1 MKTKFYY
8 YISILFLCLCHVSC
22 EDFLEETNKSGL
34 TTDPFMKTKVGI
46 ESALNSCYSGAR
58 TFYGQED
65 GFGMTESGTDLFL
78 RGGDNKANQLAD
90 YTIDLNGS
98 QSTIG
103 NVWKIFICH

>member
-46 ESALNSCYSGAR
+46 ESALNSCYSGCK
-58 TFYGQED
+58 D
-65 GFGMTESGTDLFL
+65 ILWSGRWFWYD
-78 RGGDNKANQLAD
+78 RIW
-90 YTIDLNGS
+90 Y
-98 QSTIG
+98 
-103 NVWKIFICH
+103 

>member
-46 ESALNSCYSGAR
+46 ESVEFLLFGCKDILWSGR
-58 TFYGQED
+58 WFWYD
-65 GFGMTESGTDLFL
+65 
-78 RGGDNKANQLAD
+78 RIW
-90 YTIDLNGS
+90 Y
-98 QSTIG
+98 
-103 NVWKIFICH
+103 

>member
-46 ESALNSCYSGAR
+46 ESALNSVIRVQGHFMVR
-58 TFYGQED
+58 K
-65 GFGMTESGTDLFL
+65 MVL
-78 RGGDNKANQLAD
+78 
-90 YTIDLNGS
+90 
-98 QSTIG
+98 
-103 NVWKIFICH
+103 V

>member
-46 ESALNSCYSGAR
+46 ESALNLS
-58 TFYGQED
+58 
-65 GFGMTESGTDLFL
+65 L
-78 RGGDNKANQLAD
+78 
-90 YTIDLNGS
+90 IH
-98 QSTIG
+98 I
-103 NVWKIFICH
+103 